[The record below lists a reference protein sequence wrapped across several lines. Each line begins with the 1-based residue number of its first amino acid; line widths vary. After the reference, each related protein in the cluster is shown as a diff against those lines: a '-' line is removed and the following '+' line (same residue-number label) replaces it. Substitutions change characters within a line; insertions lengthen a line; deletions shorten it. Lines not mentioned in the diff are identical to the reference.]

1 MYEIFLSNEFKKDAK
16 KLSKNDLNLVG
27 EILDRLASGEKL
39 EPKHKDHP
47 LIGNFKGCREC
58 RIKPDLLLVYKK
70 VDEILVINALRISN
84 HSKIFK

>member
-1 MYEIFLSNEFKKDAK
+1 MRFFSQANLKKTLK
-16 KLSKNDLNLVG
+16 KLSKNDLNLMG

-47 LIGNFKGCREC
+47 LVGNFKGCREC

>member
-1 MYEIFLSNEFKKDAK
+1 MRFFSQANLKKTLK

-27 EILDRLASGEKL
+27 EILDRLASGKKL

-47 LIGNFKGCREC
+47 LVGNFKGCREC
-58 RIKPDLLLVYKK
+58 HIKPDLLLVYKK
-70 VDEILVINALRISN
+70 VDEILVINALQISN

>member
-1 MYEIFLSNEFKKDAK
+1 MYEIFLSSEF

-47 LIGNFKGCREC
+47 LVGNFKGCREC
-58 RIKPDLLLVYKK
+58 HIKPDLLLVYKK
-70 VDEILVINALRISN
+70 SM
-84 HSKIFK
+84 KF

>member
-1 MYEIFLSNEFKKDAK
+1 MYEIFLSSEFKKDAK

-39 EPKHKDHP
+39 EPKYKDHP
-47 LIGNFKGCREC
+47 LVGNFNGCREC
-58 RIKPDLLLVYKK
+58 HIKPDLLLVYKK

>member
-1 MYEIFLSNEFKKDAK
+1 MRFFSQANLKKTLK

-47 LIGNFKGCREC
+47 LVRNFKECREC
-58 RIKPDLLLVYKK
+58 HIKPDLLLVYKK
-70 VDEILVINALRISN
+70 VDEILVINALQISN